1 MGTPLY
7 DIVGSDAKKEAP
19 KTFVRFEIPES
30 DLSDATPG
38 KEVRFYRT
46 SEPLRKLTA
55 KIARVSPAVGSST
68 KGIVIEAEFSEGT
81 KNLPIGSTVRVEME
95 KTGNMLLIPSSSVA
109 QSDSGDLSVFT
120 IDSKGIIRSK
130 PVSTERTVGLDVYVS
145 SGITKD
151 DKIIE
156 LPKNYTFLED
166 GVKVSPM
173 EKPTV
178 ATPAGGAP
186 SMPAGHH

>member
-1 MGTPLY
+1 
-7 DIVGSDAKKEAP
+7 
-19 KTFVRFEIPES
+19 
-30 DLSDATPG
+30 
-38 KEVRFYRT
+38 
-46 SEPLRKLTA
+46 
-55 KIARVSPAVGSST
+55 
-68 KGIVIEAEFSEGT
+68 
-81 KNLPIGSTVRVEME
+81 ME
-95 KTGNMLLIPSSSVA
+95 KAGNMLLIPSSSVA

-130 PVSTERTVGLDVYVS
+130 PVSTERTVGLDVYVA

-156 LPKNYTFLED
+156 LPKNYAFLED

-178 ATPAGGAP
+178 ATPA
-186 SMPAGHH
+186 